1 MKILGLDEA
10 GRGCVLGPLVVGAF
24 CCDSSQLEAVK
35 NSGATDSKKLSAK
48 KRRAILEVLPTLG
61 DTRQIS
67 ITPAQIDSGNL
78 NTLEEHA
85 FIEHIL
91 FYKPD
96 CVYIDAPCHPSG
108 IPNLIKRFD
117 MLLSPVL
124 GINLPK
130 FIVEPKADL
139 TYPIVGAASIVA
151 KVLRDAQL
159 QLIDGEIGS
168 GYPSD
173 PKTRLWLQGF
183 LERGDPFPDC
193 VRTRW
198 GTIDKLR
205 QQVLFPK
212 NPDS

>member
-24 CCDSSQLEAVK
+24 CCEESQLEAVK

-48 KRRAILEVLPTLG
+48 KRESILEKLPALG
-61 DTRQIS
+61 NTRQIS
-67 ITPAQIDSGNL
+67 ITPAQIDAGNI
-78 NTLEEHA
+78 NTLEEQA
-85 FIEHIL
+85 FVDHIL

-96 CVYIDAPCHPSG
+96 CVYIDSPCHPAG
-108 IPNLIKRFD
+108 IPSLIKRFD
-117 MLLSPVL
+117 LLL
-124 GINLPK
+124 GPHLGSNLPK

-139 TYPIVGAASIVA
+139 KYPIVGAASIVA

-159 QLIDGEIGS
+159 KLIDGEVGS

-173 PKTRLWLQGF
+173 PKTRNWLKGF
-183 LERGDPFPDC
+183 LEREEAFPDC

-205 QQVLFPK
+205 QQVLFPPLSK
-212 NPDS
+212 